1 MDLRR
6 IKHELESRISI
17 LKKQRE
23 HIDRLTEV
31 LENRVKR
38 VLYAAEKYSNRTGD
52 NSPER
57 RLVSLIKTRNVRT
70 ARTTRNG
77 DVYRKRLLE
86 MLKKRNTNNSD
97 VYRKR
102 LSEMIKLKKYKSRRN
117 IFDNSNNN

>member
-6 IKHELESRISI
+6 IKHELESRIAV
-17 LKKQRE
+17 LKKQKE

-57 RLVSLIKTRNVRT
+57 RLVSLIKTRNTRSV
-70 ARTTRNG
+70 RTTRNS
-77 DVYRKRLLE
+77 DVYKKRLLE
-86 MLKKRNTNNSD
+86 MLKKRNVNNRD
-97 VYRKR
+97 VYKQKR
-102 LSEMIKLKKYKSRRN
+102 YKTRRN
-117 IFDNSNNN
+117 VYDNLNNN